1 MRIFKNKILKKIF
14 FNHTTQSFNEYLTQT
29 PNTACCQFL
38 LSFNSSMSL
47 CQADFN
53 NLYLS
58 KQPFHVD
65 LLENGISAS
74 CHLMFSSRPFT
85 QVSFLAGPQQA
96 VGGSSESELGVIML
110 CNCGVRACLPV
121 KIRNAKSFPVFKSKW
136 KTLTSDTGF
145 LTFQL
150 LWGTLELLLKDSL
163 YRTWVPNIVLNPGPA
178 LENTENYSSYHILI
192 TPGHSA

>member
-1 MRIFKNKILKKIF
+1 ML
-14 FNHTTQSFNEYLTQT
+14 
-29 PNTACCQFL
+29 PVFL
-38 LSFNSSMSL
+38 SLNSGVSL

-96 VGGSSESELGVIML
+96 VGGSS
-110 CNCGVRACLPV
+110 
-121 KIRNAKSFPVFKSKW
+121 
-136 KTLTSDTGF
+136 
-145 LTFQL
+145 
-150 LWGTLELLLKDSL
+150 
-163 YRTWVPNIVLNPGPA
+163 
-178 LENTENYSSYHILI
+178 
-192 TPGHSA
+192 